1 MDYVA
6 NTDFALPGLGF
17 SKGELIKAET
27 LESADIAAL
36 IDNGFV
42 EPITKKAKEKE

>member
-6 NTDFALPGLGF
+6 IKNFAVAGLGF
-17 SKGELIKAET
+17 SEGEVIKAET
-27 LESADIAAL
+27 LESAEIEAL